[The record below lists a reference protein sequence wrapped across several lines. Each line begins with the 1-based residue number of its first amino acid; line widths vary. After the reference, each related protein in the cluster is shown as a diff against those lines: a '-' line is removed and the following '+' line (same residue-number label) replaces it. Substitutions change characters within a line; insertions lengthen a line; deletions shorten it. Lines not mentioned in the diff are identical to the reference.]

1 MLRSKVGYS
10 MNEDSFTS
18 GVMTAKNAIIGSSSK
33 IGFLYT
39 SCVSNVKEVVKGVRS
54 VTDIPLIGCTSSGA
68 IMVPEGIVASEKGF
82 AGMMSMSDVNLTVG
96 VACHEAGK
104 NARLIG
110 RKVAMEAANKAG
122 MNIAPHT
129 FIW

>member
-10 MNEDSFTS
+10 MNEDIFTS

-54 VTDIPLIGCTSSGA
+54 VLI
-68 IMVPEGIVASEKGF
+68 F
-82 AGMMSMSDVNLTVG
+82 L
-96 VACHEAGK
+96 
-104 NARLIG
+104 
-110 RKVAMEAANKAG
+110 
-122 MNIAPHT
+122 
-129 FIW
+129 

>member
-39 SCVSNVKEVVKGVRS
+39 SCVSNVKEVVKRG
-54 VTDIPLIGCTSSGA
+54 
-68 IMVPEGIVASEKGF
+68 
-82 AGMMSMSDVNLTVG
+82 
-96 VACHEAGK
+96 
-104 NARLIG
+104 
-110 RKVAMEAANKAG
+110 
-122 MNIAPHT
+122 
-129 FIW
+129 